1 MAKKSHG
8 KKAKKI
14 NYTLIDP
21 GKANNPP
28 EPWKYL
34 RECVE
39 AHHPHLAEAKFALAW
54 QRGMKAD
61 KDDNLTLGRCRKAS
75 DLSREL
81 AEYDFIILLNEEAWQ
96 ELYPDQ
102 RKALIDH
109 ELTHAQV
116 TLDEDGEVKLDERGR
131 PVWRIRR
138 HDIEEFKEIIERHG
152 LYKSDLEAF
161 VKAALAQKKTPLF
174 PEEEKSVAGKV
185 G

>member
-1 MAKKSHG
+1 MPKK
-8 KKAKKI
+8 KKPKSI
-14 NYTLIDP
+14 NYVLIDP
-21 GKANNPP
+21 GKASNPP

-34 RECVE
+34 RECV
-39 AHHPHLAEAKFALAW
+39 AAWHPHLAEAKFALAW

-61 KDDNLTLGRCRKAS
+61 RDDLLTLGKCRKAS
-75 DLSREL
+75 DLNREL
-81 AEYDFIILLNEEAWQ
+81 VDYDFVILLNETAWA
-96 ELYPDQ
+96 ELFPDQ
-102 RKALIDH
+102 RKALVDH

-116 TLDEDGEVKLDERGR
+116 VIDDETGEVKVDDRGR

-138 HDIEEFKEIIERHG
+138 HDIEEFREIIERHG

-174 PEEEKSVAGKV
+174 PPEGIAGKV